1 MNRGRQTYAA
11 LRIRAELC
19 SRFPKAFFP
28 KGSPKK
34 PLKVGIFADIEATC
48 PDLKRWQIA
57 LALRDY
63 CRGPSYLAAVGL
75 GLPRVDLSGSEVV
88 RVDPDH
94 VNHALDL
101 LSDFPLEIRVR
112 WLPDY
117 VVGVV

>member
-1 MNRGRQTYAA
+1 MNRGRKSLAA

-19 SRFPKAFFP
+19 SRFPEAFFP

-34 PLKVGIFADIEATC
+34 PLKVGIFEDIAAAC

-75 GLPRVDLSGSEVV
+75 GLPRVDLCGSELVP
-88 RVDPDH
+88 VDPDH
-94 VNHALDL
+94 ASHALDL

-117 VVGVV
+117 VVSVA